1 MKVFSSEFEQCGE
14 REWGGR
20 RDKLIFEHFQTPLSP
35 PSPAALHRVWCVRP
49 GQVLTQARTFPSI
62 SYSLLT
68 LGTLLQ
74 LSGAAM
80 GLTDSSRVRQSR
92 RLSAA
97 RSFKIAGSSRQ
108 CLRTCR
114 KEATDVWIEE
124 LTGDI
129 SGGGGNFDC
138 IGQPVLSRRCFDAVC
153 PHFGLVITI
162 SFNRVFGNLPSSRF
176 RTRGFDE
183 KLLRH

>member
-1 MKVFSSEFEQCGE
+1 
-14 REWGGR
+14 
-20 RDKLIFEHFQTPLSP
+20 
-35 PSPAALHRVWCVRP
+35 
-49 GQVLTQARTFPSI
+49 
-62 SYSLLT
+62 
-68 LGTLLQ
+68 
-74 LSGAAM
+74 M

-97 RSFKIAGSSRQ
+97 RSLVQDGGASRQ
-108 CLRTCR
+108 CERAPHQR
-114 KEATDVWIEE
+114 IEE

-129 SGGGGNFDC
+129 SGGEGGGNFDC

-153 PHFGLVITI
+153 PLFGLVITI

-176 RTRGFDE
+176 RTRGFHE

>member
-1 MKVFSSEFEQCGE
+1 
-14 REWGGR
+14 
-20 RDKLIFEHFQTPLSP
+20 
-35 PSPAALHRVWCVRP
+35 
-49 GQVLTQARTFPSI
+49 
-62 SYSLLT
+62 
-68 LGTLLQ
+68 
-74 LSGAAM
+74 M

-97 RSFKIAGSSRQ
+97 RSFKMAEPRDNANVHQ
-108 CLRTCR
+108 R
-114 KEATDVWIEE
+114 IEE

>member
-1 MKVFSSEFEQCGE
+1 
-14 REWGGR
+14 
-20 RDKLIFEHFQTPLSP
+20 
-35 PSPAALHRVWCVRP
+35 
-49 GQVLTQARTFPSI
+49 
-62 SYSLLT
+62 
-68 LGTLLQ
+68 
-74 LSGAAM
+74 M

-97 RSFKIAGSSRQ
+97 RSFKMAVGLETIYANVHQR
-108 CLRTCR
+108 
-114 KEATDVWIEE
+114 IEE

-153 PHFGLVITI
+153 PLFGLVITI